1 MAVEALSPRPALRID
16 TSVANHTAVD
26 GTDTGSVAA
35 PATPVDHKAD
45 SVKLVGA
52 RTDSGIYSQGDF
64 TKVPPRKPVPTH
76 PTEELTPPA
85 TPIESGASV
94 DEAIPPKLPP
104 RTSKPHPTAELTPPA
119 TPIGSDGS
127 VDGAIPPALPLKPI
141 KPHHVSAEPP
151 LLPPRPSR
159 PQSLYEDPLPSPS
172 RPSISDLSGAGYDLG
187 PVMES
192 GVTSEVLQVI
202 ASKNL
207 SQITMELKTRER
219 LLNAAQEDLARAQSQ
234 SRHHP
239 ENPKLK
245 ASISEAKQNIEQ
257 EQANIQELQKAEK
270 AQTPWY
276 QKAMTGLNNPL
287 AQMGA
292 MVGLP
297 MAISGVSS
305 LFGGDKSSGAGQT
318 PPSNG
323 DPNSASAG
331 NTDMM
336 NTPLNKTQISY
347 LTAGIPGLDGSMP
360 GAYPGGGSLGTGFI
374 GSAQLPANAGLIG

>member
-1 MAVEALSPRPALRID
+1 MAVEALSHRPALRID
-16 TSVANHTAVD
+16 TSVAKHTAVN
-26 GTDTGSVAA
+26 GTDTGSDAA
-35 PATPVDHKAD
+35 PAKPIHHKAD
-45 SVKLVGA
+45 SVKLEGG
-52 RTDSGIYSQGDF
+52 RTDSGIYSSEDTASQDTAGEF
-64 TKVPPRKPVPTH
+64 KIPRKPVPVHHMT
-76 PTEELTPPA
+76 ELTSSP
-85 TPIESGASV
+85 TPSELGGSV
-94 DEAIPPKLPP
+94 DDAISSKPPLPP
-104 RTSKPHPTAELTPPA
+104 RPGSPHQYENQPP
-119 TPIGSDGS
+119 IDEGFD
-127 VDGAIPPALPLKPI
+127 
-141 KPHHVSAEPP
+141 EPP
-151 LLPPRPSR
+151 SPRPSRPHQHEYLPPIDEGFDEPNYSSGGRPQLPPRPSR
-159 PQSLYEDPLPSPS
+159 P
-172 RPSISDLSGAGYDLG
+172 DLSGAGYDLG
-187 PVMES
+187 GVMES

-207 SQITMELKTRER
+207 SQITMELKTREH

-297 MAISGVSS
+297 MAIS
-305 LFGGDKSSGAGQT
+305 LFGGDKSSDAGQN

-336 NTPLNKTQISY
+336 HTPLNKTQISY
-347 LTAGIPGLDGSMP
+347 LTAGIPEFGGTSMP
-360 GAYPGGGSLGTGFI
+360 GAYPGGGFI
-374 GSAQLPANAGLIG
+374 GSAPPPTTAGFIG